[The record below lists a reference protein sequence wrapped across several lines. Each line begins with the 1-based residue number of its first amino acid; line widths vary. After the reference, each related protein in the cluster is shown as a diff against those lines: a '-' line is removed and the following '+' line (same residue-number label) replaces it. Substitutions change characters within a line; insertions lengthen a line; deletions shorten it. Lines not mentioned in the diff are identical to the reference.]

1 MVESLLS
8 SPAELRRRA
17 DRGAL
22 AARGPSARE
31 FFARDTR
38 SAILS
43 GGLHAAVALTEYAVG
58 RAQESLGRPPRLLLS
73 GGGARDLQR
82 VFAVRELGLH
92 MRRVDNLVLRGLAV
106 LAQQES
112 G

>member
-1 MVESLLS
+1 MVQSLLAS
-8 SPAELRRRA
+8 TAEIRRRA
-17 DRGAL
+17 
-22 AARGPSARE
+22 ARLPRAPSARA

-38 SAILS
+38 SAILTGS
-43 GGLHAAVALTEYAVG
+43 LHAAAALTEYSLG
-58 RAQESLGRPPRLLLS
+58 RAQEVVGHPPRLLLS

-82 VFAVRELGLH
+82 VLAGREPGVPV
-92 MRRVDNLVLRGLAV
+92 RRVDNLVLRGLAV